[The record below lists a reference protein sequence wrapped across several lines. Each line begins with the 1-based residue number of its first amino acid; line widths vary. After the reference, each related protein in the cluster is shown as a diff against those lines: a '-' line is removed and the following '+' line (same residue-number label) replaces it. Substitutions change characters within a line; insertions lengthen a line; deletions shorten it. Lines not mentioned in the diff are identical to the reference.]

1 MNCYMKKMMRAI
13 GKSIADTYLA
23 MYNTY
28 TRKPFANETGLWCE
42 QKNEIHPAVM
52 LRQMGVQQK

>member
-1 MNCYMKKMMRAI
+1 MKKMMRAI

-28 TRKPFANETGLWCE
+28 TRKPFANETGL
-42 QKNEIHPAVM
+42 
-52 LRQMGVQQK
+52 